1 MITTLLDVSQSE
13 DLRTHA
19 LAIAAV
25 EAAASAI
32 GVEVLIAGAFARD
45 LHLWYVHKI
54 PTARRT
60 DDVDFGVAV
69 ADWSAYD
76 ALQTSLVERHGFRR
90 DPAHRHRLD
99 SPDGLR
105 IDLVPFDGIEEP
117 TRSIV
122 WPPRG
127 DTIMDVFGFKEA
139 LATAVEVRFSGDVRS
154 KAVTLP
160 ALVLLKL
167 VAWQERHV
175 REPKKD
181 AHDLQLITERYL
193 ECGQHARLFSEF
205 VHWVDEAGFDLQRS
219 GARLLGHDIGSILDG
234 HGRARIS
241 AILERQSD
249 DSRPGDLPGEM
260 LPWRADDA
268 RATLKAILRGLNNR

>member
-1 MITTLLDVSQSE
+1 MLDVSQSE
-13 DLRTHA
+13 DLGKHA

-25 EAAASAI
+25 EAASTVL

-45 LHLWYVHKI
+45 LHLWYVHGI
-54 PTARRT
+54 PTARKT

-76 ALQTSLVERHGFRR
+76 ALQVSLDERHGFRR
-90 DPAHRHRLD
+90 DPAHRHRLA
-99 SPDGLR
+99 SPEGLR
-105 IDLVPFDGIEEP
+105 IDLVPFDGVEVSS
-117 TRSIV
+117 RSVI

-139 LATAVEVRFSGDVRS
+139 LPTAVELRLPGDVRS
-154 KAVTLP
+154 RAVSLP
-160 ALVLLKL
+160 ALAILKL

-175 REPKKD
+175 REPRKD
-181 AHDLQLITERYL
+181 AHDLLLITERYL
-193 ECGQHARLFSEF
+193 ECGQHARLFSDF
-205 VHWVDEAGFDLQRS
+205 LHWVDDEGFDLQQS
-219 GARLLGHDIGSILDG
+219 GARLLGHDIGGILDE

-249 DSRPGDLPGEM
+249 ESFPGDLPGQM
-260 LPWRADDA
+260 MSSRADEA
-268 RATLKAILRGLNNR
+268 RALLRAILRGVNDG